1 MTTPGAPRQH
11 ERRRREVDLNL
22 QDKVVIVTGGA
33 SGIGAAISMRLAG
46 EGAIPVVFAR
56 HAPDDAFWRALAQKQ
71 PRAVCVSVELQDDAQ
86 CRDAVAQTV
95 ARFGRLDGLVNNAG
109 INDSIGLDAG
119 RDAFVASLE
128 RNLVHY
134 YVMAHYC
141 VPHLKAARGAIV
153 NISSKTAVTGQG
165 NTSGYCA
172 SKGAQLALTR
182 EWAVAL
188 RDDGVRVNAV
198 IPAEVMTPLYR
209 NWLAGFDDPDAKLA
223 DIAGKVP
230 FGKRFTTADE
240 IADTTVFLL
249 SARASHTTGQWLFVD
264 GGYTHLDR
272 AIG

>member
-1 MTTPGAPRQH
+1 M
-11 ERRRREVDLNL
+11 DLNL
-22 QDKVVIVTGGA
+22 QHKVVIVTGGA
-33 SGIGAAISMRLAG
+33 SGIGAAISMRLAE

-56 HAPDDAFWRALAQKQ
+56 HAPDDAFWRALVQKQ
-71 PRAVCVSVELQDDAQ
+71 PQAACMSVELQDDAQ

-109 INDSIGLDAG
+109 VNDGVGLDAG

-128 RNLVHY
+128 RNLIHY

-141 VPHLKAARGAIV
+141 VPHLKATRGAIV
-153 NISSKTAVTGQG
+153 NVSSKTAVTGQG

-209 NWLAGFDDPDAKLA
+209 NWLAGFDDPDAKLVG
-223 DIAGKVP
+223 IAGKVP
-230 FGKRFTTADE
+230 LGKRFTTADE
-240 IADTTVFLL
+240 IADTAVFLL

-272 AIG
+272 AIS

>member
-1 MTTPGAPRQH
+1 M
-11 ERRRREVDLNL
+11 DLNL
-22 QDKVVIVTGGA
+22 QHKVVIVTGGA
-33 SGIGAAISMRLAG
+33 SGIGAAISMRLAE

-56 HAPDDAFWRALAQKQ
+56 HAPDDAFWRVLAQKQ
-71 PRAVCVSVELQDDAQ
+71 PQAACIPVELQDDAQ
-86 CRDAVAQTV
+86 CRDAVAETI

-109 INDSIGLDAG
+109 VNDSIGLEAG

-128 RNLVHY
+128 RNLIHY

-188 RDDGVRVNAV
+188 RDDGVRVNAG
-198 IPAEVMTPLYR
+198 IPAEVMTRLYR
-209 NWLAGFDDPDAKLA
+209 NLPAGFDDPDARVA
-223 DIAGKVP
+223 GIAG
-230 FGKRFTTADE
+230 
-240 IADTTVFLL
+240 
-249 SARASHTTGQWLFVD
+249 TGQHGQTLPTA
-264 GGYTHLDR
+264 G
-272 AIG
+272 

>member
-1 MTTPGAPRQH
+1 M
-11 ERRRREVDLNL
+11 DLNL
-22 QDKVVIVTGGA
+22 QDRIVIVTGGA

-56 HAPDDAFWRALAQKQ
+56 HAPDDAFWHELVGRQ
-71 PRAVCVSVELQDDAQ
+71 PRAAFFAVELQDDAQ
-86 CRDAVAQTV
+86 CREAVTQVV

-119 RDAFVASLE
+119 REAFVASLE
-128 RNLVHY
+128 RNLIHY
-134 YVMAHYC
+134 YVMAHHC

-153 NISSKTAVTGQG
+153 NVSSKTAVTGQG

-172 SKGAQLALTR
+172 SKGAQLSLTR

-188 RDDGVRVNAV
+188 REDGVRVNAV

-209 NWLAGFDDPDAKLA
+209 DWIAGFDDPQAKLD

-230 FGKRFTTADE
+230 LGRRFTMAGE
-240 IADTTVFLL
+240 IADTAVFLL
-249 SARASHTTGQWLFVD
+249 SERASHTTGQWLFVD

-272 AIG
+272 AIS